1 MILMKRFSLLLI
13 AFLSVAVCFGQAID
27 ANALHETARD
37 FIKKGD
43 FDNAILVLNRA
54 ITAEPDNRDLKKDL
68 LYASYLKRDFAKAI
82 EVGDQLIKGPDADVQ
97 TYHMLGLAY
106 KAIADNKEAEKLY
119 KNGLKKFANEGIM
132 YSEYGEMIAEKEPDA
147 AIKLFEKGIEADPN
161 HSTNYYHVARWHA
174 QQGDVLWS
182 IIYAETFL
190 NIESFTNRSTEIKNL
205 LLDQYKKF
213 FISGAETS
221 ANAKKPNEFLKE
233 VATVLSAQQS
243 QAAYGI
249 TPESLTVIRT
259 RFILQWFDKSA
270 ERFPF
275 RLFDHHKQLLQEGL
289 FDAYNQWLFGPAS
302 NLAAYQLW
310 QKYHSEDY
318 NNYLTFLRGRVYK
331 IPEGQQYKNV
341 N

>member
-1 MILMKRFSLLLI
+1 MKSISLLFVCI
-13 AFLSVAVCFGQAID
+13 ISLSTACFAQVAD

-43 FDNAILVLNRA
+43 YDNALLVLNRA
-54 ITAEPDNRDLKKDL
+54 ITIEPDNKDLKKDL

-82 EVGDQLIKGPDADVQ
+82 EVGDLLIKRPDADVQ
-97 TYHMLGLAY
+97 TYQMLGLAY

-119 KNGLKKFANEGIM
+119 KGGLKKFANEGII
-132 YSEYGEMIAEKEPDA
+132 YSEYGELLAEKEPEA
-147 AIKLFEKGIEADPN
+147 AMKLFERGIEADAN
-161 HSTNYYHVARWHA
+161 HSTNYYHVAKWHA
-174 QQGDVLWS
+174 QQGEILWS

-190 NIESFTNRSTEIKNL
+190 NLESFTSRSTEIKNL
-205 LLDQYKKF
+205 LLDEYKKF
-213 FISGAETS
+213 FLAGTKNAS
-221 ANAKKPNEFLKE
+221 ASKKPNEFLKE
-233 VATVLSAQQS
+233 VAEVLSAQQN

-259 RFILQWFDKSA
+259 RFILQWYDKNA

-275 RLFDHHKQLLQEGL
+275 RLFDHQRQLLQEGL

-310 QKYHSEDY
+310 QKYHTEDY
-318 NNYLTFLRGRVYK
+318 NNYLSFVRGRVYK
-331 IPEGQQYKNV
+331 IPGGQQYKSLN
-341 N
+341 

>member
-1 MILMKRFSLLLI
+1 MKRVFLLFVCI
-13 AFLSVAVCFGQAID
+13 ISYATVSFAQVAD

-43 FDNAILVLNRA
+43 FDNALLVLNRA
-54 ITAEPDNRDLKKDL
+54 ITIEPDNKDLKKDL

-82 EVGDQLIKGPDADVQ
+82 EVGDLLIKRPDADVQ
-97 TYHMLGLAY
+97 TYQMLGLAY
-106 KAIADNKEAEKLY
+106 KAIANNKEAEKLY
-119 KNGLKKFANEGIM
+119 KNGLKKFANEGII
-132 YSEYGEMIAEKEPDA
+132 YSEYGELIAEKEPETA
-147 AIKLFEKGIEADPN
+147 MKLFERGIEADAN
-161 HSTNYYHVARWHA
+161 HSTNYFYVAKWHA
-174 QQGDVLWS
+174 HQGEILWS

-190 NIESFTNRSTEIKNL
+190 NLESFTSRSTEIKNL
-205 LLDQYKKF
+205 LLDAYKKF
-213 FISGAETS
+213 FIAGAE
-221 ANAKKPNEFLKE
+221 NAIASKKPNEFLKE
-233 VATVLSAQQS
+233 VAGVLSGQQS

-259 RFILQWFDKSA
+259 RFILQWFDKDA

-275 RLFDHHKQLLQEGL
+275 RLFDHQRQLLQEGL

-310 QKYHSEDY
+310 QKYHPEDY
-318 NNYLTFLRGRVYK
+318 NNYLSFVRSRVYK
-331 IPEGQQYKNV
+331 IPGGQQYKNL

>member
-1 MILMKRFSLLLI
+1 MKSVFLLFVCIISLST
-13 AFLSVAVCFGQAID
+13 ACFAQVAD

-43 FDNAILVLNRA
+43 YDNALLVLNRA
-54 ITAEPDNRDLKKDL
+54 ITIEPDNKDLKKDL

-82 EVGDQLIKGPDADVQ
+82 EVGDLLIKRPDADVQ
-97 TYHMLGLAY
+97 TYQMLGLAY

-119 KNGLKKFANEGIM
+119 KGGLKKFANEGII
-132 YSEYGEMIAEKEPDA
+132 YSEYGELLAEKEPEA
-147 AIKLFEKGIEADPN
+147 AMKLFERGIEADAN
-161 HSTNYYHVARWHA
+161 HSTNYYHVAKWHA
-174 QQGDVLWS
+174 QQGEILWS

-190 NIESFTNRSTEIKNL
+190 NLESFTSRSTEIKNL
-205 LLDQYKKF
+205 LLDEYKKF
-213 FISGAETS
+213 FLAGTKN
-221 ANAKKPNEFLKE
+221 ANASKKPNEFLKE
-233 VATVLSAQQS
+233 VAEVLSAQQN

-259 RFILQWFDKSA
+259 RFILQWYDKNA

-275 RLFDHHKQLLQEGL
+275 RLFDHQRQLLQEGL

-310 QKYHSEDY
+310 QKYHTEDY
-318 NNYLTFLRGRVYK
+318 NNYLSFVRGRVYK
-331 IPEGQQYKNV
+331 IPRGQQYKNL